1 MDDLMT
7 GIGGAAESDGE
18 GTVTHPLSSVEGTYD
33 PYAAPAADRG
43 AGDIQ
48 SALDQMNN
56 AFGNLGGQKASPDVS
71 SVPDRMNAPQPQ
83 QNEPPKLND
92 LGFSSDDYNYDPRH
106 MNYGQRADVDVGR
119 SYGSGQNGYGQQP
132 QGYGNGQSGYGQQP
146 QGYGNGQSGYG
157 QQPQG
162 YGNGQ
167 SGYGQQSQGYGNGQ
181 SGYGQPSQGYGNGQS
196 GYGQPSQGYGSS
208 DYRYDP
214 YKTYNSADSMTFGYP
229 ANKDTDFIAVVK
241 AVAGALIGAIPGM
254 LLMIMV
260 ARFGIIASLC
270 GMAMA
275 FCIFCGYKVATGKN
289 RLSTATGLII
299 CGAVMVIAVYFSVK
313 ISWTFALK
321 DAIRETASMMNTI
334 LGGDSGDFT
343 DSFIKGLV
351 GSTGEISFGNCWN
364 HFGQIMDDV
373 GMKGAFLASLGEN
386 YLFAALGAFGTF
398 MKFGR
403 NN

>member
-92 LGFSSDDYNYDPRH
+92 LGFSSDDYNYDPRR

-132 QGYGNGQSGYGQQP
+132 
-146 QGYGNGQSGYG
+146 
-157 QQPQG
+157 
-162 YGNGQ
+162 
-167 SGYGQQSQGYGNGQ
+167 
-181 SGYGQPSQGYGNGQS
+181 QGYGNGQS